1 MELFV
6 AEEQDLS
13 GSDTQYLL
21 LGDAHCW
28 LGSAHE
34 ILLKTEYLQTY
45 LLRCSGLE
53 GENVERRNRNV
64 TEENVQFYHPNKG

>member
-1 MELFV
+1 M

-28 LGSAHE
+28 LCSAHE
-34 ILLKTEYLQTY
+34 ILLKTEYLQTN
-45 LLRCSGLE
+45 LLRCSGLQ
-53 GENVERRNRNV
+53 GQNIERRNGNA
-64 TEENVQFYHPNKG
+64 TEENVQFYHPHKDRR